1 MLATPRDIQASV
13 ALVGVF
19 GLFSIIGIPK
29 VLLNTV
35 LSSPMLSRL
44 AWIGSV
50 LVLSFNKYYLTAV
63 LVALIGLN
71 LSFNV
76 RSSYVFSSEGIME
89 MYRAAQADDPRFD
102 QRGEVDLKMAEGTL
116 TFDPARWQDP
126 GRAPVPLL
134 LFPPTTDQLKMIGS
148 S

>member
-13 ALVGVF
+13 SVIAVF

-29 VLLNTV
+29 PLLNAV
-35 LSSPMLSRL
+35 LSSPIVSRII
-44 AWIGSV
+44 WIGSV
-50 LVLSFNKYYLTAV
+50 LFLLSYKYYLTAV
-63 LVALIGLN
+63 LVALVGLN
-71 LSFNV
+71 FSFNV

-89 MYRAAQADDPRFD
+89 MYRAAQSDDPRFD
-102 QRGEVDLKMAEGTL
+102 QQNEIDLKMAEGTL
-116 TFDPARWQDP
+116 MFDPARWRDP

-134 LFPPTTDQLKMIGS
+134 LFPPTPDQLKLIGS